1 MRCVRLHSHDTSRN
15 MRILADGFASLAA
28 LRQRAGRAGRVR
40 AGKCYTLVSEARR
53 RTLPA
58 HPMVEMLRAPLETLC
73 LQVCRARHRRCAP
86 LRCAARLLL
95 PAQGVARA
103 EAEPDAPTQP
113 RRLFVCLFVCLFARV
128 WVCGRPRGRAMPVP
142 HALRCAAQVAKLGL
156 HAPICVVLS
165 EAVSPPRPSAV
176 GAAVARLQ
184 VRAPGHAPQHT
195 TCRTPSGAA

>member
-1 MRCVRLHSHDTSRN
+1 MRGKRRRASTDSRRQRMWCVRLHSHDTSRN

-86 LRCAARLLL
+86 LRSAARLLL

-103 EAEPDAPTQP
+103 GAEPDAPTQP
-113 RRLFVCLFVCLFARV
+113 RRLFVCLFVCLRAFGFAGV
-128 WVCGRPRGRAMPVP
+128 RAAAPCP
-142 HALRCAAQVAKLGL
+142 YHTRCAALRRWRSSG
-156 HAPICVVLS
+156 CM
-165 EAVSPPRPSAV
+165 RPSAW
-176 GAAVARLQ
+176 
-184 VRAPGHAPQHT
+184 
-195 TCRTPSGAA
+195 C

>member
-1 MRCVRLHSHDTSRN
+1 MWCVRLHSHDTSRN

-86 LRCAARLLL
+86 LRSAPACARRGACWS
-95 PAQGVARA
+95 RA
-103 EAEPDAPTQP
+103 GRADAAAAP
-113 RRLFVCLFVCLFARV
+113 VCLLVCLLARV

-165 EAVSPPRPSAV
+165 QAVSPPRPSAV
-176 GAAVARLQ
+176 SAAVARLQ
-184 VRAPGHAPQHT
+184 VRALGHAPQHT
-195 TCRTPSGAA
+195 TCRAPSGAA